1 MKNAWLARVL
11 CLVAAA
17 GLMLTACGCSMTP
30 EAKRR
35 RALVIEDDLRHLRN
49 DAEWILFMERASF
62 GYDEMMVD

>member
-17 GLMLTACGCSMTP
+17 GLMLTACGCSMAP

-35 RALVIEDDLRHLRN
+35 RALVVEDDWMHMQH
-49 DAEWILFMERASF
+49 DIEWLLFMDRPSY
-62 GYDEMMVD
+62 GYDEMLVD